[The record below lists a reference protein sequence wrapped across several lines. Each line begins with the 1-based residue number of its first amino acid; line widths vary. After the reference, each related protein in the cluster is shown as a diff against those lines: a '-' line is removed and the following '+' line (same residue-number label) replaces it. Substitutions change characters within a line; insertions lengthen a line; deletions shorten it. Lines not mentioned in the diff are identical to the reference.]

1 MPKRASAERLFEA
14 HDMLNELSVNAG
26 MASGA
31 GSTAA
36 EALRVIRAA
45 KLHRHGPAAQSPAP
59 ALLNR

>member
-1 MPKRASAERLFEA
+1 MTVRHQQDS
-14 HDMLNELSVNAG
+14 LSVNAG

-45 KLHRHGPAAQSPAP
+45 KLHRHGPAAQSSALPPAP
-59 ALLNR
+59 ALLDR